1 MSSLSSTFLSPA
13 VSLLNRLKFTQKF
26 ALVFIIYLIPMVY
39 FVFILII
46 DESKG
51 VEHAKLEKKGAEYMV
66 KIRPLFEHMAQ
77 TRGMTNAYLHGKTAF
92 KEKIITRRSLVD
104 NELVALANIDARLG
118 KVLHTAE
125 RVKLIQSK
133 WNNVVQNA
141 FTMKSD
147 KAFAAHT
154 AVIEEVLELK
164 EHILES
170 SRLRMDPVLDSNFM
184 ASALSLRIPTLV
196 ENMGK
201 ARGLGAGM
209 VAAGSFTPEAYLE
222 LMGFIQTSENANKTM
237 MHGFDVVFESNPAAR
252 QKLASLRERSNEATR
267 QFIQLTKSE
276 VLEAEKINIDTVDY
290 FSKGTQAIAAN
301 LALYD
306 AVMPVLNDIL
316 EKRISSSEREMVLHF
331 ILSLTLLFVTLY
343 LFSGFYRSL
352 MSSIKAVKVAVH
364 AMADGDLTAQVKL
377 EAKDEMQFIASD
389 MNMMIEKMNT
399 LVSQV
404 ISSANQVVTSAEL
417 SGAASEDTRDGV
429 NQQNQELELVATA
442 MNEMSATVHE
452 VANNAAS
459 TAEATRNADTEAK
472 AGRTVVNQTIESIN
486 ALSTEMQQASSV
498 IKQLEEDS
506 ETIGSVLDVI
516 RGIAEQT
523 NLLALNAAIEA
534 ARAGEQGRGF
544 AVVADEVRT
553 LASRTQ
559 DSTQEIQTMIEKLQQ
574 GSRKAVKVMDEG
586 TQQTEK
592 TIAQAAEAGT
602 TLESITTAVD
612 HITSMNEQIASAA
625 EEQSSVAEE
634 INRNVVNVRDIAEQ
648 TASNAN
654 KTAENSISLKDVAS
668 QLQVLVAEFKVN

>member
-201 ARGLGAGM
+201 ARGLGAG
-209 VAAGSFTPEAYLE
+209 
-222 LMGFIQTSENANKTM
+222 

>member
-13 VSLLNRLKFTQKF
+13 VALLNQLKFTQKF
-26 ALVFIIYLIPMVY
+26 ALIFIIYLIPMAY
-39 FVFILII
+39 FVFALIA

-51 VEHAKLEKKGAEYMV
+51 VEHAKLERKGTQYMV

-77 TRGMTNAYLHGKTAF
+77 TRGMTNAYLHGKTALR
-92 KEKIITRRSLVD
+92 EKIMARRSMVDKELDDLV
-104 NELVALANIDARLG
+104 NIDTQLG
-118 KVLHTAE
+118 NILQTAE
-125 RVKLIQSK
+125 RVKRIQ
-133 WNNVVQNA
+133 NNWSNVIQNA

-147 KAFAAHT
+147 KAFVAHT

-164 EHILES
+164 EHVLET
-170 SRLRMDPVLDSNFM
+170 SRLLLDPALDSNFM

-201 ARGLGAGM
+201 ARGMGAGI
-209 VAAGSFTPEAYLE
+209 VAAGSFTTESYLQ
-222 LMGFIQTSENANKTM
+222 LMGFIHTIENANKTM
-237 MHGFDVVFESNPAAR
+237 MYGFDVVFASNVVAAE
-252 QKLASLRERSNEATR
+252 KLSLLRIRADEATR
-267 QFIQLTKSE
+267 HFIQLTKTE
-276 VLEAEKINIDTVDY
+276 VLKAEKINMDAADY

-306 AVMPVLNDIL
+306 AVMPVLNEVL
-316 EKRISSSEREMVLHF
+316 ENRISSSEREMGLHL
-331 ILSLTLLFVTLY
+331 ILSLAMLFVTLY

-352 MSSIKAVKVAVH
+352 MSSINAVKVAVH

-377 EAKDEMQFIASD
+377 EAKDEMQLIATD
-389 MNMMIEKMNT
+389 MNMMIEKINT

-404 ISSANQVVTSAEL
+404 VRSANQVVASAEL

-459 TAEATRNADTEAK
+459 TAEATRNADKEAN

-486 ALSTEMQQASSV
+486 ALSNEMGQASGV

-506 ETIGSVLDVI
+506 ETIGTVLDVI

-559 DSTQEIQTMIEKLQQ
+559 DSTQEIQMMIEKLQQ
-574 GSRKAVKVMDEG
+574 GSRKAVTVMSDG
-586 TQQTEK
+586 MQQTEK
-592 TIAQAAEAGT
+592 TITQAAEAGA
-602 TLESITTAVD
+602 TLETITAAVD
-612 HITSMNEQIASAA
+612 HITTMNEQIASAA

-634 INRNVVNVRDIAEQ
+634 INRNVVNVRDIAGQ
-648 TASNAN
+648 TAGNAN
-654 KTAENSISLKDVAS
+654 KTAENSASLKEVAA